1 MHKCEI
7 KQFTVNS
14 LIELTVHKFR
24 QGDKY
29 RGRWRYDDVKREWVG
44 NPARSATVE
53 DMLEACKN
61 KDGEGER
68 RHSRAMSIED
78 MQKLRLHY
86 SYLKHCP
93 GVDPS
98 SSDVNLET
106 EGVKNLKCA
115 TYLLFNALSTSAFI
129 IWMR

>member
-1 MHKCEI
+1 MCI
-7 KQFTVNS
+7 
-14 LIELTVHKFR
+14 FR

-29 RGRWRYDDVKREWVG
+29 RGRWRYDDVKKEWVG

-53 DMLEACKN
+53 DMLDACKN

-78 MQKLRLHY
+78 MQKLHNN
-86 SYLKHCP
+86 YLKNCP
-93 GVDPS
+93 AVDPS
-98 SSDVNLET
+98 CNVKTLDA
-106 EGVKNLKCA
+106 EGVKKCA
-115 TYLLFNALSTSAFI
+115 TYLLFNALSSSAFI

>member
-1 MHKCEI
+1 
-7 KQFTVNS
+7 
-14 LIELTVHKFR
+14 VHIFR

-29 RGRWRYDDVKREWVG
+29 RGRWRYDDLKTEWVG

-78 MQKLRLHY
+78 MQKLHNC
-86 SYLKHCP
+86 YLKNCP
-93 GVDPS
+93 AVDPS
-98 SSDVNLET
+98 SDVSLDEPPAA
-106 EGVKNLKCA
+106 EDVKKR
-115 TYLLFNALSTSAFI
+115 TIYLLFNALSSSAFI

>member
-1 MHKCEI
+1 MNGS
-7 KQFTVNS
+7 F
-14 LIELTVHKFR
+14 ELTLHIFR

-29 RGRWRYDDVKREWVG
+29 RGRWRYDDVKKEWVG

-78 MQKLRLHY
+78 MQKLHN
-86 SYLKHCP
+86 SYLKNCP
-93 GVDPS
+93 DDPLH
-98 SSDVNLET
+98 DANLDEPLKA
-106 EGVKNLKCA
+106 EGVKKR
-115 TYLLFNALSTSAFI
+115 TIYLLFNALSSSAFI

>member
-1 MHKCEI
+1 MDG
-7 KQFTVNS
+7 
-14 LIELTVHKFR
+14 LTIYIFR

-29 RGRWRYDDVKREWVG
+29 RGRWKYDDVKKEWAG

-68 RHSRAMSIED
+68 KHSRAMSIED
-78 MQKLRLHY
+78 MRKLHKN
-86 SYLKHCP
+86 YLKNCP
-93 GVDPS
+93 VSDPS
-98 SSDVNLET
+98 CNPNPDKPLAAEES
-106 EGVKNLKCA
+106 KKRA

>member
-1 MHKCEI
+1 M
-7 KQFTVNS
+7 NS
-14 LIELTVHKFR
+14 LYELTMHIFR

-29 RGRWRYDDVKREWVG
+29 RGRWRYNDVKNEWVG

-78 MQKLRLHY
+78 MQKLHN
-86 SYLKHCP
+86 SYLENCP
-93 GVDPS
+93 VFDPS
-98 SSDVNLET
+98 CDVNLEA
-106 EGVKNLKCA
+106 EGVKKR
-115 TYLLFNALSTSAFI
+115 TIYLLFNALSSSAFI

>member
-1 MHKCEI
+1 
-7 KQFTVNS
+7 
-14 LIELTVHKFR
+14 
-24 QGDKY
+24 
-29 RGRWRYDDVKREWVG
+29 VKKEWVG

-78 MQKLRLHY
+78 MQKLHNN
-86 SYLKHCP
+86 YLKNCSA
-93 GVDPS
+93 VDPS
-98 SSDVNLET
+98 CDVNSDEPLKA
-106 EGVKNLKCA
+106 EGVKKRA
-115 TYLLFNALSTSAFI
+115 TYLLFNALSSSAFI